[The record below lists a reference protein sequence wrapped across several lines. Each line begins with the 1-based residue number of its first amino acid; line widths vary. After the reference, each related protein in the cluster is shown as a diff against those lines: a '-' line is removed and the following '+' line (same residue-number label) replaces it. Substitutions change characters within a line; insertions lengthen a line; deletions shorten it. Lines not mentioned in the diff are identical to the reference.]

1 MSKKNKQKQSFEGE
15 GVEPAEGAEGAASV
29 EVTDAA
35 LAGEAEVVTEAADVV
50 VEAVAEGE
58 AAAEIV
64 EAAETAETTEF
75 AESIEVAEV
84 AKVVEAGELADAGEA
99 SDVAEAAGDTEAGEA
114 LYDTNSLE
122 ATTDDAS
129 EDPSSEAS
137 ADSADGATEMEG
149 ATLDIELVKR
159 VLETALLTSAEPLSM
174 NEMKR
179 MFPRGETN
187 NELMRKLLDEI
198 RVSWEGRGVELVNV
212 ASGWRFRSRPELQ
225 RYLDK
230 LNPQKAP
237 KYSRAVMETLAIIAY
252 RQPVTRGDIEDIRG
266 VVVTSNIMKSL
277 EARGWIDVIGH
288 REVPGR
294 PAIYATTK
302 QFLDDLSLRSLE
314 ELPTLE
320 DLGALV
326 DASGAAQMEMN
337 MPEHD
342 AGASVSVGEGLMD
355 DDDLDE
361 ELDDAVMLSPTPD
374 SEIPPPSQLH

>member
-1 MSKKNKQKQSFEGE
+1 MSKT
-15 GVEPAEGAEGAASV
+15 
-29 EVTDAA
+29 VTEKD
-35 LAGEAEVVTEAADVV
+35 EQNQEVVE
-50 VEAVAEGE
+50 
-58 AAAEIV
+58 
-64 EAAETAETTEF
+64 EAAEAAEA
-75 AESIEVAEV
+75 AEVIEAAEAVESEADGEALFEVAEV
-84 AKVVEAGELADAGEA
+84 DAAALADDAAAEA
-99 SDVAEAAGDTEAGEA
+99 EATEAAGDGET
-114 LYDTNSLE
+114 L
-122 ATTDDAS
+122 DA
-129 EDPSSEAS
+129 
-137 ADSADGATEMEG
+137 
-149 ATLDIELVKR
+149 ATLDIDLIKR
-159 VLETALLTSAEPLSM
+159 VLETALLTSPEPLSL

-187 NELMRKLLDEI
+187 NELVRKLLDEI

-314 ELPTLE
+314 ELPPLD
-320 DLGALV
+320 DLGALI
-326 DASGAAQMEMN
+326 DSSGAAQLEMN
-337 MPEHD
+337 MPERST
-342 AGASVSVGEGLMD
+342 AASVSVGEGLID
-355 DDDLDE
+355 DGDDDLD
-361 ELDDAVMLSPTPD
+361 DAIVVNASPDT
-374 SEIPPPSQLH
+374 ETPPPSQLH